1 MSFLQILQNLVVGVD
16 LKTIFSFLKKY
27 WREILILILIL
38 GLIIGFW
45 FHSANQKSYMAQ
57 VYEDLVEAQNAEMKE
72 IEKINK
78 EEIAKRDETIRK
90 FQKQLDDEAV
100 RYQKEIDALNVQK
113 TKRTKE
119 LVKQRT
125 DEPEKI
131 INAITNIYGFE
142 YVE

>member
-27 WREILILILIL
+27 WREFLIL
-38 GLIIGFW
+38 GLIVGFW

-57 VYEDLVEAQNAEMKE
+57 VYDDLVEAQNAEMKE

-100 RYQKEIDALNVQK
+100 RYQKEIDALNAQK

>member
-27 WREILILILIL
+27 WREILIL

-45 FHSANQKSYMAQ
+45 FHSANQKSAMAQ
-57 VYEDLVEAQNAEMKE
+57 VYDDLVEAQNAEMKE

-100 RYQKEIDALNVQK
+100 RYQKEIDALNAQK

>member
-27 WREILILILIL
+27 WREILIL
-38 GLIIGFW
+38 GLIVGFW
-45 FHSANQKSYMAQ
+45 VHSANQKSYMAQ
-57 VYEDLVEAQNAEMKE
+57 VYDDLVEAQNAEMKE

-100 RYQKEIDALNVQK
+100 RHQKEIDALNAQK
-113 TKRTKE
+113 SKRTKE
-119 LVKQRT
+119 LAKQRT

>member
-16 LKTIFSFLKKY
+16 LKTIFSFLKRY
-27 WREILILILIL
+27 WREILIL

-57 VYEDLVEAQNAEMKE
+57 VYDDLVEAQNAEMKE

-100 RYQKEIDALNVQK
+100 RYQKEIDALNAQK
-113 TKRTKE
+113 SKRTKE

>member
-27 WREILILILIL
+27 WREILIL
-38 GLIIGFW
+38 GLIVGFW

-57 VYEDLVEAQNAEMKE
+57 VYDDLVEAQNAEMKE

-90 FQKQLDDEAV
+90 FQKQLDDEAA
-100 RYQKEIDALNVQK
+100 RYQKEIDALNILK
-113 TKRTKE
+113 SKRTKE
-119 LVKQRT
+119 LAKQRT

>member
-27 WREILILILIL
+27 WREILIL
-38 GLIIGFW
+38 GLIVGFW

-57 VYEDLVEAQNAEMKE
+57 VYDDLVEAQNAEMKE

-100 RYQKEIDALNVQK
+100 RYQKEIDALNAQK

>member
-1 MSFLQILQNLVVGVD
+1 MSFIQILQNLVVGVD

-27 WREILILILIL
+27 WREILIL

-57 VYEDLVEAQNAEMKE
+57 VYDDLVEAQNAEMKE

-90 FQKQLDDEAV
+90 FQKRLDDEAV
-100 RYQKEIDALNVQK
+100 RYQKEIDALNVLK
-113 TKRTKE
+113 SKRTKE
-119 LVKQRT
+119 LAKQRT

>member
-1 MSFLQILQNLVVGVD
+1 MSFIQILQNLVVGVD

-27 WREILILILIL
+27 WREILIL
-38 GLIIGFW
+38 GLIVGFW

-57 VYEDLVEAQNAEMKE
+57 VYDDLVEAQNAEMKE

-100 RYQKEIDALNVQK
+100 RYQKEIDTLNAQK
-113 TKRTKE
+113 SKRTKE
-119 LVKQRT
+119 LAKQRT

>member
-27 WREILILILIL
+27 WREILIL
-38 GLIIGFW
+38 GLIVGFW

-100 RYQKEIDALNVQK
+100 RHQKEIDALNAQK

>member
-27 WREILILILIL
+27 WREILIL

-57 VYEDLVEAQNAEMKE
+57 VYDDLVEAQNAEMKE

-100 RYQKEIDALNVQK
+100 RYQKEIDALNAQK
-113 TKRTKE
+113 SKRTKE
-119 LVKQRT
+119 LAKQRT

>member
-27 WREILILILIL
+27 WREILIL
-38 GLIIGFW
+38 GLIVGFW

-57 VYEDLVEAQNAEMKE
+57 VYDDLVEAQNAEMKE

-90 FQKQLDDEAV
+90 FQKQLDDEAA
-100 RYQKEIDALNVQK
+100 RYQKEIDALNVLK
-113 TKRTKE
+113 SKRTKE
-119 LVKQRT
+119 LTKQRT